1 VPFAL
6 LLDVLIAILLIATIA
21 YAVMLN
27 RRLADL
33 RKDQTQLEKLSNRF
47 NDATVRAE
55 ESINRLTGSAD
66 EMKRDIMN
74 TMRKAE
80 ELHEDL
86 TFLIERAG
94 HSADKL
100 EGAVRNHRP
109 EKPAYT
115 GQKVKDTLSNPTP
128 SPQKAKSP
136 SPAAKA
142 PPPPREEPPARPAY
156 TEPAFQEEEDFKPKT
171 DAERELLKALES
183 VQ

>member
-1 VPFAL
+1 MPFAL
-6 LLDVLIAILLIATIA
+6 LLDILIAVLLIATIA

-27 RRLADL
+27 RRLATL
-33 RKDQTQLEKLSNRF
+33 RKDQAELEKLSERF

-66 EMKRDIMN
+66 DMKRDIMN

-100 EGAVRNHRP
+100 EGAVRSHRP
-109 EKPAYT
+109 EKPSYA
-115 GQKVKDTLSNPTP
+115 GQKVKDTLKS
-128 SPQKAKSP
+128 SPEPEPA
-136 SPAAKA
+136 PAAPKVN
-142 PPPPREEPPARPAY
+142 PKKTPPREEAPRYAETSFAD
-156 TEPAFQEEEDFKPKT
+156 EEEDFKPKT
-171 DAERELLKALES
+171 DAERQLLKALES
-183 VQ
+183 VR